1 MLLTRL
7 STENVNEILLRP
19 IIKFD
24 TRKKRYFS
32 KTVNKDE
39 PCFYRPFFYFFRRT
53 LMHRHKSE
61 TESQRMMLWYE
72 VIEKLIEIYQYCDK
86 QGIIDMLMSIFM

>member
-1 MLLTRL
+1 
-7 STENVNEILLRP
+7 
-19 IIKFD
+19 
-24 TRKKRYFS
+24 
-32 KTVNKDE
+32 
-39 PCFYRPFFYFFRRT
+39 
-53 LMHRHKSE
+53 MHRHKSE